1 MPFIV
6 IMLEK
11 FPKKAAMFCPPDA
24 KSWLIG
30 KYPDAV
36 KDWGQKEKGPT
47 EDEMVAWHHWHNG
60 HESEQTPEIVEDR
73 KACSAAVHEVA
84 ELDTSKWLNSN
95 NKQLPLDS
103 RNPFGLC
110 LKFHPVA
117 EVLSSVSTVWLSH
130 VKLPVFVCF
139 DLQKL
144 AASCNPA

>member
-1 MPFIV
+1 
-6 IMLEK
+6 MLER
-11 FPKKAAMFCPPDA
+11 FPKKAPILGPLDA

-30 KYPDAV
+30 KYPHAG

-60 HESEQTPEIVEDR
+60 CESEQTPEIVKDR
-73 KACSAAVHEVA
+73 KACHAAVHEVA
-84 ELDTSKWLNSN
+84 ELDTSTWLNNN

-110 LKFHPVA
+110 LKFYLVA
-117 EVLSSVSTVWLSH
+117 EILSSVSTVWLSH

-144 AASCNPA
+144 AASCNSA